1 MAPRNR
7 KARARTPLVW
17 DVTEYLDRTHSPE
30 DLGAALAGIAESRDA
45 VLPQCADAAA
55 AEMIGLEAHL
65 RSMVTAFSMAVEL
78 TPKQTGDAILTA
90 LGNTLGVVVASS
102 NLSPRDRRASIQ
114 IAVSRALE
122 IIEAEEART
131 E

>member
-90 LGNTLGVVVASS
+90 LPSKTAAINTTAPAIVRGPRLPSSETSASPATS
-102 NLSPRDRRASIQ
+102 KPTKSAM
-114 IAVSRALE
+114 
-122 IIEAEEART
+122 
-131 E
+131 